1 MKVAAALADVLADL
15 LREDPHRVLLGE
27 DVATGGMLGLSR
39 ACVDDPDL
47 AARLVSTPLVPATA
61 LAHAGGLA
69 LAGLRPI
76 VLVPSLLAAIEGLSG
91 LREVAAIAWRTAGD
105 RTAPVVIVAPC
116 GPGFALGGDAGE
128 GLEAVLARVP
138 GLRVVC
144 VGRPHDAEPMLR
156 AAAAFDGSDDPIVLL
171 VPRTMLTA
179 DLDSSSKAE
188 LTRGL
193 HAAQRVRLGAAATVF
208 AWGEG
213 VELALEA
220 VAETGVDAMVVDVAS
235 LSPLDREGLVEAA
248 RDTGKIVVVHAGP
261 RGHGVG
267 AELVG
272 LFADDAIDWLDA
284 PVVRVTGDDAPLAA
298 GEELRG
304 LPTVER
310 IARALE
316 RVTTWSTA
324 ART

>member
-1 MKVAAALADVLADL
+1 MNVASALADVMAEL
-15 LREDPHRVLLGE
+15 LREDPRRVLLGE

-39 ACVDDPDL
+39 ACAEDPEL
-47 AARLVSTPLVPATA
+47 ASRLVTTPLVPATA

-76 VLVPSLLAAIEGLSG
+76 VLLPALFSAVEGLVG
-91 LREVAAIAWRTAGD
+91 LREVAAMAWRTGGE
-105 RTAPVVIVAPC
+105 RTAPVLILAPC
-116 GPGFALGGDAGE
+116 GPGFGLGGDAGE

-156 AAAAFDGSDDPIVLL
+156 AAAAFDGSEDPLVML
-171 VPRTMLTA
+171 VPRTILVGEQEG
-179 DLDSSSKAE
+179 SSRAE
-188 LTRGL
+188 LTRSL
-193 HAAQRVRLGAAATVF
+193 HAAQRVRIGSAATVF
-208 AWGEG
+208 AWGEA

-220 VAETGVDAMVVDVAS
+220 VAETGVDATVVDVAS
-235 LSPLDREGLVEAA
+235 LAPLDHETLVEAA

-261 RGHGVG
+261 TSHGIG
-267 AELVG
+267 AELAG

-284 PVVRVTGDDAPLAA
+284 PIVRVGGDDPPLGP

-316 RVTTWSTA
+316 RVTNW
-324 ART
+324 

>member
-1 MKVAAALADVLADL
+1 MNVASALAEVLAEL
-15 LREDPHRVLLGE
+15 LREDPRRVLLGE
-27 DVATGGMLGLSR
+27 DVATGGMLGMSR
-39 ACVDDPDL
+39 ACAEDAEL
-47 AARLVSTPLVPATA
+47 ASRLVTTPLVPATA

-76 VLVPSLLAAIEGLSG
+76 VLLPGLFSAFEGLAG
-91 LREVAAIAWRTAGD
+91 LREVAAMAWRTAGE
-105 RTAPVVIVAPC
+105 RAAPMLIIAPC
-116 GPGFALGGDAGE
+116 GPGFGLGGDAGE
-128 GLEAVLARVP
+128 GLEAVLAHVP

-156 AAAAFDGSDDPIVLL
+156 AAAAFDGSEDPLVML
-171 VPRTMLTA
+171 VPRTILVA
-179 DLDSSSKAE
+179 ELEGSSRAE

-193 HAAQRVRLGAAATVF
+193 HASQRVRIGSAATVF
-208 AWGEG
+208 AWGEAVG
-213 VELALEA
+213 LALEA
-220 VAETGVDAMVVDVAS
+220 VVESGIDATVVDVAS
-235 LSPLDREGLVEAA
+235 LAPLDRDALVEAA

-261 RGHGVG
+261 IHHGIG
-267 AELVG
+267 AELAG

-284 PVVRVTGDDAPLAA
+284 PIVRVGGDDPPLGA

-316 RVTTWSTA
+316 RVTNW
-324 ART
+324 

>member
-1 MKVAAALADVLADL
+1 L
-15 LREDPHRVLLGE
+15 L
-27 DVATGGMLGLSR
+27 T
-39 ACVDDPDL
+39 
-47 AARLVSTPLVPATA
+47 
-61 LAHAGGLA
+61 
-69 LAGLRPI
+69 
-76 VLVPSLLAAIEGLSG
+76 AIEGLSG

-156 AAAAFDGSDDPIVLL
+156 AAAAFDGSEDPIVLL

-179 DLDSSSKAE
+179 ELDSSSKAE

-248 RDTGKIVVVHAGP
+248 KDTGKIVVVHAGP